1 MPELPE
7 VETVRRAMEAHVV
20 GRRVEKVWCSNL
32 RLREPLSRRRLAA
45 VEGRQILSCER
56 RAKYLLLHL
65 EGARTLLVH
74 LGMSGNLLVTE
85 ERRKHDHVIFYL
97 DDGPPLVYHDPR
109 RFGIVLSLTAKQLT
123 ACSWLQGLGVEPLSA
138 DFDIDLLAE
147 ACKGRQRPIK
157 SLLLDGHVVVG
168 VGNIYA
174 SETLFVAAI
183 RPTTAAGR
191 ISRGRLARLV
201 DAVRST
207 LQRAIDHGGTT
218 IRDYAG
224 AGTGGYFQRQLSV
237 YGREGEPCDTC
248 NSRIKSIVQSGRSTF
263 YCPRCQR

>member
-7 VETVRRAMEAHVV
+7 VETVRRAMDAHVV
-20 GRRVEKVWCSNL
+20 GRRIEKVWCTSL
-32 RLREPLSRRRLAA
+32 RLREPLSQRKLNSLQGRL
-45 VEGRQILSCER
+45 ILSCER

-65 EGARTLLVH
+65 EGARTCLVH

-109 RFGIVLSLTAKQLT
+109 RFGIVLPLTAKQLT
-123 ACSWLQGLGVEPLSA
+123 TCRWLQGLGVEPLSD
-138 DFDIDLLAE
+138 DFHPDLLVD
-147 ACKGRQRPIK
+147 ACRGRQRPIK
-157 SLLLDGHVVVG
+157 SLLLDGRIVVG

-174 SETLFVAAI
+174 SEALFSAAI

-191 ISRGRLARLV
+191 IGRTRLCRLV
-201 DAVRST
+201 DSIRST
-207 LQRAIDHGGTT
+207 LQLAIDHGGTT

-224 AGTGGYFQRQLSV
+224 SGTGGYFQRQLSV
-237 YGREGEPCDTC
+237 YGREGEPCRTC
-248 NSRIKSIVQSGRSTF
+248 ATKIRCIVQSGRSTF
-263 YCPRCQR
+263 YCSRCQR